1 MAGCAGKGHAPAHLP
16 GAAVQ
21 EEQPVGVG
29 EAGGHEPGG
38 GVGHEALGTVAERHR
53 APRGPLGRLGGA
65 SGLGRARQLRGAA
78 AAREGGEGEGGR
90 ERGEGAAHGRI
101 EAREGCATITPSW
114 AARSGLSGAGRRA
127 HAVPVPGRGARHPVA
142 TPSRYSGAPAPS
154 EPTRS
159 SLRSVAVSSPGT
171 AEQSPAYSL
180 APDLVR
186 DVFER
191 AAFARL
197 LRRLLARAR
206 GRRVLDLGC
215 GDGLVAELAG
225 ERLDAY
231 VGIDLYPPEG
241 DGFVRHDL
249 REGLG
254 DVGAE
259 PFDVYVGTF
268 GVASHMAP
276 DELRRLLSDIAAHAR
291 RGSLVA
297 LDALGLRSLEWPRVW
312 DSPAGPRRTLTYRL
326 AEDVRV
332 HPWSPCE
339 LAALFEE
346 AGLEFRLALDRSVQA
361 GPKLGDGDYWPGLPR
376 LREGLN
382 GLLAGNPAGVEAL
395 RAPLP
400 AAPRAPGLPRA
411 PHARRHEGLHPAH
424 GRVATA
430 ARRARERRLG
440 ARAALRGRRRPRHAR
455 GRPRRLATH
464 PRGPASVPPLP
475 RARRS
480 RAPARPPARGV
491 PPLPRARLRPAAPAG
506 PPRPERS
513 SRAPPA
519 LLASSRRLPD

>member
-1 MAGCAGKGHAPAHLP
+1 M
-16 GAAVQ
+16 
-21 EEQPVGVG
+21 
-29 EAGGHEPGG
+29 
-38 GVGHEALGTVAERHR
+38 
-53 APRGPLGRLGGA
+53 
-65 SGLGRARQLRGAA
+65 
-78 AAREGGEGEGGR
+78 
-90 ERGEGAAHGRI
+90 
-101 EAREGCATITPSW
+101 
-114 AARSGLSGAGRRA
+114 
-127 HAVPVPGRGARHPVA
+127 
-142 TPSRYSGAPAPS
+142 
-154 EPTRS
+154 
-159 SLRSVAVSSPGT
+159 SSPGT
-171 AEQSPAYSL
+171 AEQQSPAYSL

-186 DVFER
+186 EVFER

-197 LRRLLARAR
+197 LRRLLARAG

-297 LDALGLRSLEWPRVW
+297 LDALGLRSLECPRVW

-326 AEDVRV
+326 ADDVRV

-361 GPKLGDGDYWPGLPR
+361 GPKLGDEDYWQGLPR

-400 AAPRAPGLPRA
+400 RLP
-411 PHARRHEGLHPAH
+411 EHPASH
-424 GRVATA
+424 VHRALAATRASTLRTAVRRLQPAELASAVWELEPLSADGVGHGMLVVGRVA
-430 ARRARERRLG
+430 
-440 ARAALRGRRRPRHAR
+440 
-455 GRPRRLATH
+455 
-464 PRGPASVPPLP
+464 
-475 RARRS
+475 
-480 RAPARPPARGV
+480 
-491 PPLPRARLRPAAPAG
+491 
-506 PPRPERS
+506 
-513 SRAPPA
+513 
-519 LLASSRRLPD
+519 